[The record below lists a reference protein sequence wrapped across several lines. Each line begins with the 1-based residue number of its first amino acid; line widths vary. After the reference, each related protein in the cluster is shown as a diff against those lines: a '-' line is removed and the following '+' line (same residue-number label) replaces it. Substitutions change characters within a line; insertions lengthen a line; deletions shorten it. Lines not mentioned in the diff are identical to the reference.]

1 MLMSEDQEWAKRALL
16 AGYKIA
22 YASESVVYH
31 SHDYSLR
38 QVFHRFFG
46 SGATLSYIYRHENM
60 ECRKGKFIIE
70 GLKYLKAECL
80 YMIKHGGVKHIPYAM
95 LYEFMRFFGYFLGA
109 NHQYMPRWL
118 KVMLCNQKNHWKKYN
133 DFVVE
138 R

>member
-1 MLMSEDQEWAKRALL
+1 MSEDQEWAKRALL

-22 YASESVVYH
+22 YANESVVYH

-70 GLKYLKAECL
+70 GLIF
-80 YMIKHGGVKHIPYAM
+80 IKILHMSMFINV
-95 LYEFMRFFGYFLGA
+95 FL
-109 NHQYMPRWL
+109 
-118 KVMLCNQKNHWKKYN
+118 V
-133 DFVVE
+133 FVHE
-138 R
+138 NAR